1 MTRQRSL
8 QRQPR
13 QQEART
19 RRTSLYHHPPQL
31 GASTNTNSTISD
43 EDSITDNNNIPQE
56 LGDSRPPPLSLAK
69 KKQLL
74 QDIEEN
80 GGIHVFSLS
89 QLRQIRPQFYDEP
102 EYILRQVQNFV
113 YQLRNCEDSRYLLL
127 LNQFNV
133 LASSRLSHFFS
144 PESASQPSTPQ
155 TPALPL
161 QTADSQPTPTLPE
174 ATFASPAR
182 HNQRS
187 TFASPS
193 RYNRVSLPSSAPR
206 FVSPM
211 SSVASSNALAL
222 RPGNHDEVEG
232 MCHQ

>member
-1 MTRQRSL
+1 MTRHRSL

-19 RRTSLYHHPPQL
+19 RGASFYHHPLQL
-31 GASTNTNSTISD
+31 GASTNAILNISD
-43 EDSITDNNNIPQE
+43 EGSVTDNNKIPRG

-80 GGIHVFSLS
+80 GWLHVFSLS
-89 QLRQIRPQFYDEP
+89 QLRQARPQFYDEP
-102 EYILRQVQNFV
+102 DYILRQVQNYV
-113 YQLRNCEDSRYLLL
+113 DHIRNYDDRRYLLL
-127 LNQFNV
+127 LSQYNV

-161 QTADSQPTPTLPE
+161 QTADSQPTPALPE
-174 ATFASPAR
+174 ATFAASPER
-182 HNQRS
+182 HNRRS

-193 RYNRVSLPSSAPR
+193 RSSVPR

-211 SSVASSNALAL
+211 SSVASSSNALAL

-232 MCHQ
+232 MCHES